1 MTGEMRVSLFF
12 LFVLILIWTTL
23 ASVGVEPVGLLSY
36 LSNLVLYLAAWF
48 FLKPRR
54 RCGACTGTARTVRCA
69 TSAMAHSAPPI
80 VGKSGNRCRYWSRS

>member
-36 LSNLVLYLAAWF
+36 LSNLVLYLAA
-48 FLKPRR
+48 
-54 RCGACTGTARTVRCA
+54 
-69 TSAMAHSAPPI
+69 
-80 VGKSGNRCRYWSRS
+80 